1 MGESERYQLSI
12 AHTSKR
18 ASNASNTSHNAAR
31 SKSYIGAHV
40 NWILYLLFR
49 ERGGITFSHTLRT
62 ARGIFH
68 FHVNR
73 ASHIHHISITL
84 LQ

>member
-1 MGESERYQLSI
+1 MEESGRYSSVLLTL
-12 AHTSKR
+12 ASKR
-18 ASNASNTSHNAAR
+18 ASNTSHNAAR
-31 SKSYIGAHV
+31 SEPYTGAHV

-62 ARGIFH
+62 ARGIFL
-68 FHVNR
+68 FHVNQ
-73 ASHIHHISITL
+73 ASHIHDISITP